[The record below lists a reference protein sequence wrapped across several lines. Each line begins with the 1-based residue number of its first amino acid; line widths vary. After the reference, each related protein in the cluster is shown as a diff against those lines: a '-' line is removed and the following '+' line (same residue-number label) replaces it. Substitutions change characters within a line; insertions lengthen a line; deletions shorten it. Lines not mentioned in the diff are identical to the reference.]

1 MARAKQNKKQSNKRN
16 AKKDYHRLLGV
27 VIVMILFGLIMVLSA
42 SHARAYADTGD
53 SYYFIKKQLI
63 AAGIGFAALM
73 LLSNIP
79 LKTMQRVVR
88 PAMWA
93 ALGLLVAVLMPGIG
107 RNAGGATSWIPLGG
121 FQVQPSELAKI
132 AVILFTADF
141 FSNKSKGL
149 KDVRELYPYAGVI
162 LLIIFLIMKQP
173 DLGTTVALCI
183 TLFVMVFVGGLNMKY
198 IAAAASLGAVSVVT
212 LIYARPYRLNR
223 ITSFLNPDSDPLH
236 TGWQIKQSLLAFG
249 SGGLTGVGFGM
260 SRQKYF
266 YLPAAHTDFIFAII
280 GEELGLLGT
289 MFTIS
294 LFALFAYYGIRISYQ
309 CKNQFGRLAG
319 VGVTSMVALQAIVN
333 MGTVTGVLPITGIPM
348 PFISYGG
355 SSLMANLAAV
365 GILLSIA
372 LEGNSGS
379 ASRRRRKPL
388 RAVDREDIEE
398 TSTKKGKHRV
408 KSSRK
413 RASAQSS
420 RSGAS
425 SARSRS
431 RARVARAKALEE
443 TSKARTKK
451 VKKRKTRSRVNASN
465 NKRGR
470 NSGSRVSRA
479 GSRQSATKSKK

>member
-16 AKKDYHRLLGV
+16 TKKDYHRLLSV

-73 LLSNIP
+73 LLSNVP
-79 LKTMQRVVR
+79 LKTMQRMTR

-149 KDVRELYPYAGVI
+149 KDVREIYPYAGVI
-162 LLIIFLIMKQP
+162 LLVIFLIMKQP

-183 TLFVMVFVGGLNMKY
+183 TLFVMVFVGGLNTKY
-198 IAAAASLGAVSVVT
+198 IAAAASVGAVSVVT
-212 LIYARPYRLNR
+212 LIFARSYRLNR

-365 GILLSIA
+365 GILLGIA
-372 LEGNSGS
+372 LEGNAGS
-379 ASRRRRKPL
+379 SSRRKRKPL
-388 RAVDREDIEE
+388 RAVDRAGIEE
-398 TSTKKGKHRV
+398 TPAKKGKHRA

-413 RASAQSS
+413 RASASS
-420 RSGAS
+420 AA

-431 RARVARAKALEE
+431 KARVARAKALEE

-451 VKKRKTRSRVNASN
+451 VKKRKARSRVNASN

-470 NSGSRVSRA
+470 NSGSRVSGA

>member
-1 MARAKQNKKQSNKRN
+1 MARAKQSKKHSNKRN
-16 AKKDYHRLLGV
+16 TKKDYHRLLGV

-42 SHARAYADTGD
+42 SHARAYSDTGD

-63 AAGIGFAALM
+63 AAGIGLAALM
-73 LLSNIP
+73 LLSKIP
-79 LKTMQRVVR
+79 LKTMQRMVR

-93 ALGLLVAVLMPGIG
+93 AFGLLVAVLVPGIG

-121 FQVQPSELAKI
+121 FQIQPSELAKI
-132 AVILFTADF
+132 SVILFTADF

-149 KDVRELYPYAGVI
+149 KDVRELYPYAGVV
-162 LLIIFLIMKQP
+162 LLVIFLIMKQP

-183 TLFVMVFVGGLNMKY
+183 TLFVMVFVGGLDAKY
-198 IAAAASLGAVSVVT
+198 IAAAASAGAVSVVA
-212 LIYARPYRLNR
+212 LIFARSYRLNR

-365 GILLSIA
+365 GVLLGIA
-372 LEGNSGS
+372 LEGNRGS
-379 ASRRRRKPL
+379 SSRRTRKPL
-388 RAVDREDIEE
+388 RDVDREGMEE
-398 TSTKKGKHRV
+398 NSTKKGKHRA

-413 RASAQSS
+413 RTSASST
-420 RSGAS
+420 S

-451 VKKRKTRSRVNASN
+451 AKKRKTRSRVNASN